1 MFAPAYNYA
10 PQYQRT
16 PSSPRERYVS
26 AISRVQQAEME
37 YAAYLAQ
44 QERARLLQRQ
54 AEQQERVRLVQM
66 QQQRARQQER
76 TRLLQI
82 QQRNEQRRA
91 AAVIILHAA
100 VSSLLSGQSEQASH
114 PGQGPRPQVAKAAPP
129 VECGAELRRNRVR
142 VVRPQE
148 TPVDTPVSTVRS
160 ALKRRLASESNVEVH
175 ATIQSILSNLSPTT
189 TPIASTSA
197 PVVSKPAAA
206 VHKVAR
212 AFRTLASDFVF
223 PSQLDFTPSTSN
235 GYTAAQLPY
244 TPRNAPVRHHEHA
257 LNGLLAQLDAIDSE
271 GDAAVRR
278 QRKLVVG
285 LVEKALEDLDKIVE
299 GRWKLQDT
307 RVRAPDAAVASASNP
322 NTEPA
327 ATVAPI
333 PSVEQPSETQTPST
347 AAVEPKPEPSR
358 TLSPSERQD
367 GASKGDASVEIEEQE
382 PEALRIQPSILAVHE
397 PAETVMVTLTDSQPG
412 DPTGLPALEFSP
424 AAEPETESDSEL
436 AATEEGIHHPALEAP
451 VDDEST
457 TGSVEPTVSAPS
469 PKSLLLEIP
478 ADEDLVVVDLEEKAD
493 SDSGSSVSSFSDSEW
508 TE

>member
-16 PSSPRERYVS
+16 QSSPRERYVS
-26 AISRVQQAEME
+26 ALSRVQQAEME

-54 AEQQERVRLVQM
+54 AEQQERIRLVQM
-66 QQQRARQQER
+66 KQQRARQQER
-76 TRLLQI
+76 IRLLQVR
-82 QQRNEQRRA
+82 QRNEQRRA

-114 PGQGPRPQVAKAAPP
+114 PGQGLKPQVAKAVPA
-129 VECGAELRRNRVR
+129 VECDAQLQRRNRVR

-148 TPVDTPVSTVRS
+148 TPVDTPVSAVRT

-175 ATIQSILSNLSPTT
+175 ATIQSILSNLSPTP
-189 TPIASTSA
+189 TPIAPA
-197 PVVSKPAAA
+197 PAVSKSAAA

-212 AFRTLASDFVF
+212 AFRALASEFVF
-223 PSQLDFTPSTSN
+223 PAQLDFAPSTSG
-235 GYTAAQLPY
+235 GYAAAQLPY
-244 TPRNAPVRHHEHA
+244 TPRNAPIRHYEHA

-285 LVEKALEDLDKIVE
+285 LVEKALEDLDRIVE

-307 RVRAPDAAVASASNP
+307 RARAPDAAVASASNS

-327 ATVAPI
+327 AAAPI
-333 PSVEQPSETQTPST
+333 PSVDQASETQTPST
-347 AAVEPKPEPSR
+347 ADVEPTPEPSQ
-358 TLSPSERQD
+358 TFPPYERQD
-367 GASKGDASVEIEEQE
+367 GASQGDSSVEIKEQE
-382 PEALRIQPSILAVHE
+382 SEALRIQPSILAVHE
-397 PAETVMVTLTDSQPG
+397 PAESDTLTNSQPG
-412 DPTGLPALEFSP
+412 DSTGLPELELSP
-424 AAEPETESDSEL
+424 AAEPEIESDSQL
-436 AATEEGIHHPALEAP
+436 AATEEGSDFPALESP
-451 VDDEST
+451 VDDESMT
-457 TGSVEPTVSAPS
+457 ESVEPTVSVSS
-469 PKSLLLEIP
+469 PKSLSLEIP
-478 ADEDLVVVDLEEKAD
+478 IPDEDLVVVDLEEKAD
-493 SDSGSSVSSFSDSEW
+493 SDSSYSVSSYSDSEW